1 MQTFLN
7 NHERK
12 NKEACEREMNTLR
25 TQAAVVML
33 REEQRRKLDSKAAEE
48 ARGGID
54 CGKEELERA
63 MTVRCTNILENY
75 RHFCERGW
83 LEELSEDER
92 AKVQAVVAAAREI
105 VGAKDLSAPV

>member
-25 TQAAVVML
+25 TQAAVVIL
-33 REEQRRKLDSKAAEE
+33 RQEERRKLEAAEGSR
-48 ARGGID
+48 RGMDYGS
-54 CGKEELERA
+54 EELERA
-63 MTVRCTNILENY
+63 VYARCAVILDRY
-75 RHFCERGW
+75 RMFCELGG

-92 AKVQAVVAAAREI
+92 ARVQAVVGAAREI
-105 VGAKDLSAPV
+105 VGAKDLSASV